1 MAGPYELQSP
11 KDVAMEYGGNKRKIA
26 EAARMGIVDPTSAV
40 LAGMFIDKM
49 RMAQAEEAAP
59 QQTVAQEVMAPAMR
73 APQMGVPSGPPE
85 AAGVAALPVPESM
98 YNEESFAGGGI
109 VAFANGGVTLSD
121 VMRRATIQEQREYQT
136 TGRLPARLQ
145 AMLSGEAG
153 LPPPPSGAGGRA
165 TELFS
170 SAPAD
175 APMAMGLTPSGGLS
189 QFYPGMAAL
198 TQSANVVP
206 SAPAPTPDVEAI
218 IAQAQRGEGANVHRP
233 TSVNLT
239 PQGVAPQNNAFTAP
253 SAPTTP
259 AQGAA
264 PTGGKE
270 SVSGFEEYKR
280 LLKEAGVSDDIY
292 GDERKRL
299 DEQKEEIAAGLQ
311 EDKGIAMIMAGLSG
325 MNTKNLAEFAQKAG
339 ETGFGYYGKSKKEAR
354 QEQKDID
361 KANRDMRIAE
371 NALKRGDVEKYM
383 DYKDRAD
390 QRRIQMEGVQAQRMA
405 AAKQSGEVEIIDRY
419 AKAKGISFD
428 QAVQEIAKMKAEGK
442 SPLAG
447 YLQQLQGSGQG
458 TVNIAELLKK
468 YPELQP
474 TR

>member
-26 EAARMGIVDPTSAV
+26 EAARMGIIDPTSAV

-73 APQMGVPSGPPE
+73 APQMGVPSGLPE

-175 APMAMGLTPSGGLS
+175 TPMAMGLTPSGGLP
-189 QFYPGMAAL
+189 QFYPGMSAL
-198 TQSANVVP
+198 TQSANVQPRIVSDRNQTDP
-206 SAPAPTPDVEAI
+206 GFIPLEGLA
-218 IAQAQRGEGANVHRP
+218 AQAASVANLP
-233 TSVNLT
+233 
-239 PQGVAPQNNAFTAP
+239 VAETKKPAA
-253 SAPTTP
+253 P
-259 AQGAA
+259 AQGPA

-292 GDERKRL
+292 GDERRRL
-299 DEQKEEIAAGLQ
+299 DEQKKEIAAGLQ

-354 QEQKDID
+354 QEQKEID

-383 DYKDRAD
+383 DYKDRAE

-442 SPLAG
+442 NPLAG
-447 YLQQLQGSGQG
+447 YLQQLQAQG
-458 TVNIAELLKK
+458 IGNVDIAEVLKK
-468 YPELQP
+468 YPPVQP